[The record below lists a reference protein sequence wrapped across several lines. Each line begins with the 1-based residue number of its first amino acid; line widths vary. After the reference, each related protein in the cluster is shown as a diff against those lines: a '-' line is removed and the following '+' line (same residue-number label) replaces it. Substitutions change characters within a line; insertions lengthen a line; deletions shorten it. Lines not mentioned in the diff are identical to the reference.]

1 MQKKAMF
8 QEKELG
14 AIEIDISN
22 LSHRNIEPSIKEI
35 RREVLF
41 TPENMEWIYNQPY
54 DQKFLDIYEK
64 TGIDL
69 RKQNTP

>member
-1 MQKKAMF
+1 MGIFFKALNAVNPETMQKKAMF

-41 TPENMEWIYNQPY
+41 TPENMEWIYN
-54 DQKFLDIYEK
+54 
-64 TGIDL
+64 
-69 RKQNTP
+69 